1 MNIILNRIQ
10 RTMSLHKINPFEI
23 AARKKRPLILD
34 GAIGSELHKLGV
46 DTSTPLWSSIANL
59 TSPNLVAK
67 LHQDYISAGADII
80 TTNTFRTN
88 PSVVKYSKFSSCSK
102 LVIAAVKLA
111 LDASRGKSVFVAGSN
126 APSEDC
132 YQSLRKLSGKELESN
147 HQKHIDL
154 LIDNGVDFVLNE
166 TQSHFDEIKI
176 ICRHCAQND
185 IPFIVSL
192 YSDNSKTILSG
203 ESLSNIFK
211 YITAFGPLAIG
222 VNCINMR
229 SFNSIKTSLPSF
241 FPYGFYLN
249 LGLKKFNNEYIKNSA
264 APKRYSDFV
273 KQNISLGTAFVG
285 SCCGSSPAHTKML
298 KEVVN
303 VSS

>member
-1 MNIILNRIQ
+1 
-10 RTMSLHKINPFEI
+10 MSLLKINPFEI
-23 AARKKRPLILD
+23 AARKNRPLILD

-59 TSPNLVAK
+59 TAPDLVTK
-67 LHQDYISAGADII
+67 LHLNYISAGADII

-88 PSVVKYSKFSSCSK
+88 PSVVKYSQYSSCSK
-102 LVIAAVKLA
+102 IVRAAVKLA
-111 LDASRGKSVFVAGSN
+111 LNAAIGKSVFVAGSN
-126 APSEDC
+126 APAEDC
-132 YQSLRKLSGKELESN
+132 YQRIRKLIRKELESN
-147 HQKHIDL
+147 HEKHIDL
-154 LIDNGVDFVLNE
+154 LIDSGVDFVLNE

-203 ESLSNIFK
+203 ESISNVFK
-211 YITAFGPLAIG
+211 YITAFGPLAMG
-222 VNCINMR
+222 VNCINMK

-249 LGLKKFNNEYIKNSA
+249 LGLKKFNDGYIKNSA
-264 APKRYSDFV
+264 TPKRYSDFV

-285 SCCGSSPAHTKML
+285 SCCGSSPARTKML